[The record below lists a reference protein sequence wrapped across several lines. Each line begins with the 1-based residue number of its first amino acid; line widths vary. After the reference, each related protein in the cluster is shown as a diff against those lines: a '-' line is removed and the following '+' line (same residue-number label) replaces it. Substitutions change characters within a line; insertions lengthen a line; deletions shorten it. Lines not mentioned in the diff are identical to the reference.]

1 MDFTFTVLALVALL
15 ISLST
20 HEFCHAL
27 AGFLLGDETARRAG
41 RLTLNPVS
49 HMDPI
54 GTVLVPIIGAIS
66 GFPLIGWAKPVPFN
80 PYNLKYRK
88 WGPTI
93 VALAGPG
100 SNFLL
105 ALIFVFMLKMVIVAG
120 LSPSNLLVIFLSLL
134 VTINVV
140 LGIFNFLPIPPLDGS
155 KLAHALLDK
164 PQHRHVLHFLETK
177 GPLILMLVIFLDL
190 SSSRSILGGVFNA
203 AIGFVFGLAGI
214 R

>member
-1 MDFTFTVLALVALL
+1 MDLTSSLLAILALL

-20 HEFCHAL
+20 HEYCHAL
-27 AGFLLGDETARRAG
+27 VGFMLGDETARRAG
-41 RLTLNPVS
+41 RLTLNPVA
-49 HMDPI
+49 HIDPI
-54 GTVLVPIIGAIS
+54 GTVLMPLIGALS

-88 WGPTI
+88 WGPVM

-105 ALIFVFMLKMVIVAG
+105 ALVFVLLLKVVLVMG
-120 LSPSNLLVIFLSLL
+120 FGPSNLLVIFLSIL

-140 LGIFNFLPIPPLDGS
+140 LGIFNFLPVPPLDGS
-155 KLAHALLDK
+155 KLAHALLDHPK
-164 PQHRHVLHFLETK
+164 YRNTLAFLETK
-177 GPLILMLVIFLDL
+177 GPIILLLIVVLDL
-190 SSSRSILGGVFNA
+190 SSSHSILGRIFDVAVGAVFA
-203 AIGFVFGLAGI
+203 LAGI